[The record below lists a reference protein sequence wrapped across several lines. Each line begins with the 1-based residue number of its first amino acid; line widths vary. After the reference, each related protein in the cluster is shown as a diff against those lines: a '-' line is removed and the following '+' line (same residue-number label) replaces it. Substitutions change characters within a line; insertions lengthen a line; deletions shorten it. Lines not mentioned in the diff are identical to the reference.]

1 MNDATTTHPTVCPYL
16 VVPDGDRVIQ
26 FLKDAFGAEELRVH
40 RADDGRV
47 RHAELRLGTSVVM
60 VGTSTP
66 SRQASL
72 YLRVDDVDAVYA
84 RALQR
89 GGIAER
95 EPENQDY
102 GERLA
107 GVVDPG
113 GNIWWLAGPLP

>member
-1 MNDATTTHPTVCPYL
+1 MDETTATYPTVCPYL
-16 VVPDGDRVIQ
+16 VVPDADQVIA
-26 FLKDAFGAEELRVH
+26 FLKGAFGAEQMQLH
-40 RADDGRV
+40 RAEDGRV

-72 YLRVDDVDAVYA
+72 YLRVEDVDAAYA
-84 RALQR
+84 RALSN

-95 EPENQDY
+95 EPGNQDY
-102 GERLA
+102 GDRSA

-113 GNIWWLAGPLP
+113 GNIWWLAGPLR